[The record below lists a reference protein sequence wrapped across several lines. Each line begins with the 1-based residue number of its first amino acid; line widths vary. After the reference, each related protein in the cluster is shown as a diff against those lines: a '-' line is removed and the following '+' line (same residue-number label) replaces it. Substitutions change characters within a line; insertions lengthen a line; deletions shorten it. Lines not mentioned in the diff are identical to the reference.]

1 MKAKTLIE
9 LMTLSTNLYMISK
22 DDKFMKNVEEM
33 TEKGKEKISDLIEE
47 FTDDDVEGLWNKIS
61 AKAAEAKI
69 ELDHKIEEIVVK
81 TYEKMKI
88 AHANDLKALEATITK
103 LKTDL
108 ESAEA
113 RISDLESL

>member
-9 LMTLSTNLYMISK
+9 LLTLSTNLFMISK
-22 DDKFMKNVEEM
+22 DEKFMTAVSEM
-33 TEKGKEKISDLIEE
+33 TEKAKEKAGNLIEE
-47 FTDDDVEGLWNKIS
+47 FSGEDEDNLWQKIS
-61 AKAAEAKI
+61 VKAAQAKE
-69 ELDHKIEEIVVK
+69 ELDHKIEEMVIK

-88 AHANDLKALEATITK
+88 AHANDLKAMEVVISK

-108 ESAEA
+108 QTAEA